1 MPGTI
6 IFKPIQA
13 NLTHNTS
20 HIVEMDPYCQITL
33 GSRQVKGEACHRG
46 GRSPHWNDSITVQ
59 TIEEPKC
66 LIEIKDKGT
75 LLSDSDI
82 GSCEIDLKEIEQQGK
97 VLRWYNLQ
105 FNDKPAGEI
114 LLEAT
119 FKSSTTADILHENI
133 DKQLGLGLAGM
144 TNPHLGELL
153 QQPLEKGLIQQPFE
167 KGLEKSVS
175 QGGEKGRDPIE
186 NENKDIDLGWPEKHV
201 TKHSSVPTHIP
212 QAFIR
217 SNDLDVPTNRD
228 QLTRPDQD
236 LATYVQNK
244 KEEHV
249 TNFSSVEPEQ
259 HLGRVFSHQP
269 LEHTT
274 PPVHEG
280 HKDKDWFHCDQK
292 EKKGLDLTSEL
303 GPHKTG
309 YDKDLWKLPDNL
321 KDLK

>member
-33 GSRQVKGEACHRG
+33 GSKQVKGEACHRG
-46 GRSPHWNDSITVQ
+46 GKSPHWNDCITLQ

-75 LLSDSDI
+75 LMSDSDI
-82 GSCEIDLKEIEQQGK
+82 GSCEIDLKEIEKQGQ
-97 VLRWYNLQ
+97 VLRWYTLQ
-105 FNDKPAGEI
+105 FNEKPAGEI

-119 FKSSTTADILHENI
+119 FKASPTSDIIHSNI
-133 DKQLGLGLAGM
+133 ETQMGLGLAGLA
-144 TNPHLGELL
+144 NPHLGELAGVNNPL
-153 QQPLEKGLIQQPFE
+153 PVKLSGIANPHRSESVQQPIEKGTQQ
-167 KGLEKSVS
+167 
-175 QGGEKGRDPIE
+175 
-186 NENKDIDLGWPEKHV
+186 NDIDLGWPEHKKHA
-201 TKHSSVPTHIP
+201 SVPAHIN

-217 SNDLDVPTNRD
+217 SNDLDVPNNRD

-236 LATYVQNK
+236 LTAYLQNQ

-249 TNFSSVEPEQ
+249 TNFSSEVIDQ

-269 LEHTT
+269 LENTT
-274 PPVHEG
+274 PLHEG
-280 HKDKDWFHCDQK
+280 HKDKDWYHCDQK
-292 EKKGLDLTSEL
+292 ENKGLDLTSEF

-321 KDLK
+321 KDVKEKPTSK